1 MGHPFDA
8 LTLEELRR
16 RRSEKWSAYP
26 PDILPV
32 WVAEMDFPVAEP
44 IRAALK
50 DAVDRSDTGY
60 AFARGPELP
69 EAFAAFASAR
79 YGLETDPSRM
89 FVLEDVMRGILVSAL
104 LFTEPGDGIA
114 ITPPVYPPFFS
125 TIGYSGRRVVEAPL
139 FRDPRSGV
147 YRFDPEALERAFRD
161 EGARAFL
168 MCNPHNPTG
177 RVFARDEL
185 ESVAELADR
194 YGVIVFADEVHAP
207 LTYAGSRHVP
217 FMSLDADSARGSV
230 TMVSASKAWNLP
242 GLKCAMVV
250 TGSAERWDRIARL
263 PDEVRYGAGIT
274 GLIANQVAFRQGTPW
289 LDDTIGYLDSN
300 VYRVADLLRERL
312 PGVRWV
318 PPEATYLG
326 WLDCSA
332 LGLGDDPAVGF
343 EERGRVAL
351 THGPAFGTGG
361 NGFARL
367 NLGTTRAIL
376 EEAIDRMARAI
387 GP

>member
-16 RRSEKWSAYP
+16 RRSEKWSFYP

-44 IRAALK
+44 IRAALA
-50 DAVDRSDTGY
+50 DLVDRSDAGY
-60 AFARGPELP
+60 AYARGPELP
-69 EAFAAFASAR
+69 ESFAAFASAR

-89 FVLEDVMRGILVSAL
+89 FVLEDIMRGILVSAL
-104 LFTEPGDGIA
+104 LFTEPGGGIA

-125 TIGYSGRRVVEAPL
+125 TIRYSGRRVVEAPL

-147 YRFDPEALERAFRD
+147 YGFDLDVLERAFRD

-168 MCNPHNPTG
+168 LCNPHNPTG
-177 RVFARDEL
+177 RVFSKEEL
-185 ESVAELADR
+185 ESVATLADR
-194 YGVIVFADEVHAP
+194 YGVTVFADEVHAP
-207 LTYAGSRHVP
+207 MTYAGSKHTP
-217 FMSLDADSARGSV
+217 FMSIDADSARQSV

-250 TGSAERWDRIARL
+250 TGSAERWDRLATL

-274 GLIANQVAFRQGTPW
+274 GLVANEAAFREGTPW
-289 LDDTIGYLDSN
+289 LDDTIGYLESN

-332 LGLGDDPAVGF
+332 LGLGDDPAAAF

-351 THGPAFGTGG
+351 THGPPFGTGG
-361 NGFARL
+361 DGFARL

-376 EEAIDRMARAI
+376 EEAIERMARVLES
-387 GP
+387 